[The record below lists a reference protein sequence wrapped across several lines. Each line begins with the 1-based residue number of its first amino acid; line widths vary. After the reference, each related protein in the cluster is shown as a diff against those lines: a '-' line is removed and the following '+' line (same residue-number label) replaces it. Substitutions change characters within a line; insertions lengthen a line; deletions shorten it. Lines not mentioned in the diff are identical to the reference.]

1 MQADAVAPIALLVDD
16 DEVVLQIGAHMLAKL
31 GYRVLTAES
40 GEAALAEL
48 EQAGEV
54 RLVLFDLSMPGLQ
67 PEELYERMR
76 ALTPA
81 ARFVLITGYSRD
93 ASVEAVLDRGCHGF
107 IQKPFRLEE
116 LKHTLDALLE

>member
-76 ALTPA
+76 ALAPA

-116 LKHTLDALLE
+116 LKHTLDALLK